1 MKSKGAK
8 ALINGIININKEKG
22 YTSHDVVAKMRG
34 ILKTKKIGHTGTL
47 DPDAEGVLPLCIGNA
62 TKLVNLITD
71 KDKTYEAVLKLGI
84 TTDTQDITGKVLKT
98 ADVHVLTDDIEK
110 VINSYIGGY
119 MQLPPMYSAIK
130 VNGKKLYELARQGKE
145 IERERRSVIIHN
157 IKILEINEDDHEI
170 SITVDCGKGTYI
182 RTLINDI
189 GEDLGCGGTMKSL
202 IRTAVGGFRIQN
214 SYKLSDIEEL
224 VKTDQ
229 LDKALQKT
237 EDALSAYPKLVM
249 DKEFEKL
256 VHNGNPFLI
265 NHLVEPNQSPLD
277 GMARVYDGDNNF
289 IGLYQF
295 DIDKGRYYP
304 VKMFL

>member
-1 MKSKGAK
+1 M
-8 ALINGIININKEKG
+8 INGIININKEKG

-189 GEDLGCGGTMKSL
+189 GEELGCGGTMKSL
-202 IRTAVGGFRIQN
+202 IRTAAGGFRIQN

-237 EDALSAYPKLVM
+237 EDALSAYPKLVI